1 MADLRTALR
10 DHKLPRHFVLGALL
24 FAVLAI
30 ATSHSLWTFAP
41 AFGLAVAWELFDV
54 VAGLVTSQVL
64 GMVARVAL
72 YEYATDD
79 RRVGPFEGRDPA
91 DVFPD
96 SS

>member
-1 MADLRTALR
+1 
-10 DHKLPRHFVLGALL
+10 VLGGAGLL
-24 FAVLAI
+24 A
-30 ATSHSLWTFAP
+30 
-41 AFGLAVAWELFDV
+41 V
-54 VAGLVTSQVL
+54 VAGLAASQVL